1 MPAVSTLSHW
11 VDWATCMNGI
21 TKISKIGGLAFLC
34 ACLAASWKALISRN
48 KLSRSKH
55 AAKKL
60 FLEIENSLFFV
71 CNGLVSFF
79 DLLLI
84 GVFVLIESR
93 KHSMEP
99 VSSVLPKNQNST
111 ICTNLLLIWPHSKIH
126 KIMNGFKKK
135 LAFIKPRMRSSA
147 FRLSLAFCL
156 TSSSLSDMSVC
167 LRPRSGKSIR
177 RKNSPW
183 PHGP

>member
-1 MPAVSTLSHW
+1 
-11 VDWATCMNGI
+11 MNGI

-71 CNGLVSFF
+71 CNGLVSLF

-93 KHSMEP
+93 KHSMKP
-99 VSSVLPKNQNST
+99 VSSVLPKNKKNYLHKST
-111 ICTNLLLIWPHSKIH
+111 AH
-126 KIMNGFKKK
+126 
-135 LAFIKPRMRSSA
+135 LAA
-147 FRLSLAFCL
+147 
-156 TSSSLSDMSVC
+156 
-167 LRPRSGKSIR
+167 
-177 RKNSPW
+177 
-183 PHGP
+183 

>member
-1 MPAVSTLSHW
+1 
-11 VDWATCMNGI
+11 MNGI

-71 CNGLVSFF
+71 CNGLVSLF

-84 GVFVLIESR
+84 GVFVLIEAR
-93 KHSMEP
+93 KHSMKP
-99 VSSVLPKNQNST
+99 VSSVLPKNQKKNYLHKST
-111 ICTNLLLIWPHSKIH
+111 AH
-126 KIMNGFKKK
+126 
-135 LAFIKPRMRSSA
+135 LAA
-147 FRLSLAFCL
+147 
-156 TSSSLSDMSVC
+156 
-167 LRPRSGKSIR
+167 
-177 RKNSPW
+177 
-183 PHGP
+183 